1 MGQSKMK
8 NPEKLAT
15 YGTQDEDKQIKII
28 TQYALDTTTCK
39 QKTNNVNKTCVLL
52 QTTGGNDELNIVFM
66 RNNYTEFGVLH
77 YLDILF
83 LILVISSYSLMLRYH
98 RSSQWQFHNLWLDPI
113 GIKHTCLRTRCG
125 HKDNFTTAAIPLQYN
140 RLNLILVFKKIV
152 FINRYTLINERQIII
167 LPFCNILIS
176 GFKCLEF
183 S

>member
-83 LILVISSYSLMLRYH
+83 LILVVSSYSLMLRYH
-98 RSSQWQFHNLWLDPI
+98 RSSQ
-113 GIKHTCLRTRCG
+113 
-125 HKDNFTTAAIPLQYN
+125 
-140 RLNLILVFKKIV
+140 
-152 FINRYTLINERQIII
+152 
-167 LPFCNILIS
+167 
-176 GFKCLEF
+176 
-183 S
+183 